1 MAAKTLGF
9 IGLGRMGGGMAHNLL
24 KAGHN
29 LYVYDA
35 LPEAMRPL
43 TQEGATAASSPADVA
58 SHCELVFLCLPFTPE
73 VRAAIF
79 EADGIASAARNNLT
93 IIDTTTLD
101 RSDAL
106 LIASDANEHGIAYWD
121 CPVSGMPFRAAD
133 GTLTTMFGGTE
144 AAFSEASPYLK
155 CFGEFVVHCGALGSG
170 QAMKAINNV
179 IYDINIV
186 ALCEMLPLAMAMGL
200 KSSAVADVV
209 TTASSRSFAS
219 EYFVP
224 RMMQR
229 RFDTDFSMGAAFKD
243 IVNVQKMGV
252 ETSAVLPVVNAM
264 IASYQTA
271 MAAGFADE
279 PKSAIL
285 KVYENALDVRFTEG
299 EDDQS

>member
-1 MAAKTLGF
+1 MANKTIGF
-9 IGLGRMGGGMAHNLL
+9 IGLGRMGGGMAQNLA
-24 KAGHN
+24 KAGHQ
-29 LYVYDA
+29 LCVFDA
-35 LPEAMRPL
+35 RSDAMQPL
-43 TQEGATAASSPADVA
+43 VDAGAGVATNPADLA
-58 SHCELVFLCLPFTPE
+58 SKCELIFLCLPFTPQ
-73 VRAAIF
+73 VRDAIF
-79 EADGIASAARNNLT
+79 GENGIASAACQGLT

-106 LIASDANEHGIAYWD
+106 SIAAEAAQVGISYWD
-121 CPVSGMPFRAAD
+121 CPVSGMPFRAD
-133 GTLTTMFGGTE
+133 NGTLTTMFGGTE
-144 AAFSEASPYLK
+144 SAFNDAKPYLK
-155 CFGEFVVHCGALGSG
+155 CFGDFVVHCGELGTG

-186 ALCEMLPLAMAMGL
+186 ALCEMLPLAVAMGL
-200 KSSAVADVV
+200 KSGAVADVV
-209 TTASSRSFAS
+209 TTASGRSFAS

-229 RFDTDFSMGAAFKD
+229 KFDTDFSMGDAFKD
-243 IVNVQKMGV
+243 IVNVQKMAV

-285 KVYENALDVRFTEG
+285 KVYENALGVHFTE
-299 EDDQS
+299 EQT